1 MHVCELMVF
10 KYLICLLI
18 MIKINRNFLVPTSSS
33 VRMLE
38 KSCQNIQHI
47 DGFLTVIR
55 QLSVLVYRVNKV
67 A

>member
-18 MIKINRNFLVPTSSS
+18 MIKINLNFLVPTSSS

-38 KSCQNIQHI
+38 KIRQNIQHI
-47 DGFLTVIR
+47 GDFLTVIR